1 MEATDQIQKHPYV
14 NRHMTVRIPR
24 GMTEAIKDFL
34 KTEQAARMG
43 FDSRADVVTAAV
55 RKLLNECGYYNNQK
69 NIEENI

>member
-1 MEATDQIQKHPYV
+1 METTEQMQKKPYI

-24 GMTEAIKDFL
+24 GMTEAIKEFL

-55 RKLLNECGYYNNQK
+55 RKLLNECGYYTNK
-69 NIEENI
+69 STEDLA

>member
-1 MEATDQIQKHPYV
+1 METAEQMQKRPYV

-55 RKLLNECGYYNNQK
+55 RKLLNECGYYTTK
-69 NIEENI
+69 SIED

>member
-1 MEATDQIQKHPYV
+1 METTEQMENKPYV

-24 GMTEAIKDFL
+24 GMTDAIKDFL

-55 RKLLNECGYYNNQK
+55 RKLLNECGYYTDK
-69 NIEENI
+69 STEDVA

>member
-1 MEATDQIQKHPYV
+1 MESTEQIEKRPYI

-24 GMTEAIKDFL
+24 GMTDAIKDFL

-55 RKLLNECGYYNNQK
+55 RKLLNECGYYTTKGTEDQA
-69 NIEENI
+69 

>member
-1 MEATDQIQKHPYV
+1 METTDQIQKPPYI

-24 GMTEAIKDFL
+24 GMTEAIKEFL

-55 RKLLNECGYYNNQK
+55 RKLLNECGYYTSK
-69 NIEENI
+69 NTEDLT

>member
-1 MEATDQIQKHPYV
+1 METTEQMENKTYV

-24 GMTEAIKDFL
+24 GMTDAIKDFL

-55 RKLLNECGYYNNQK
+55 RKLLNECGYYTDK
-69 NIEENI
+69 STEDVA

>member
-1 MEATDQIQKHPYV
+1 MEATEQMQKRPYV

-55 RKLLNECGYYNNQK
+55 RKLLNECGYYSDK
-69 NIEENI
+69 RTDTPD

>member
-1 MEATDQIQKHPYV
+1 METTDQMEKLPYV

-24 GMTEAIKDFL
+24 GMTDAIKDFL

-55 RKLLNECGYYNNQK
+55 RKLLNECGCYTDK
-69 NIEENI
+69 STEDLT